1 MEDPGN
7 DPFFEFGERLRS
19 ERLTNIQQDMEK
31 TLPADFP
38 QALVGW
44 SVDECLECLTL
55 GEAREVIERE
65 LLDVAP
71 TAYET
76 RVPLSGLWPS
86 LNESTR
92 KALARAA
99 LNE

>member
-19 ERLTNIQQDMEK
+19 ERLTNIQQDM
-31 TLPADFP
+31 ADFP

-71 TAYET
+71 TAYEV